1 MTKKYLIT
9 GFFILFAV
17 FGASYYIYDKEIHK
31 DEIKSFE
38 DTVSKEDSEDF
49 QDFLYENR
57 GKFVKLSVTLS
68 PSMVKEVSRGMDKDN
83 RIIFTAL
90 DMEDENK
97 KVRYMIRL
105 LDDGRRDFSFDKI
118 TGKLS
123 GFFKTNRRV
132 SPDGSPIVNLIPIPA
147 RFLPQKQN

>member
-1 MTKKYLIT
+1 MSQKNLTIV
-9 GFFILFAV
+9 FFILLAL
-17 FGASYYIYDKEIHK
+17 FGVLYYFYDKELHK

-38 DTVSKEDSEDF
+38 ASVSKEDSEDF

-68 PSMVKEVSRGMDKDN
+68 HNMVQEILRGMDEDN
-83 RIIFTAL
+83 RIIFRAT
-90 DMEDENK
+90 DMEDESK
-97 KVRYMIRL
+97 TIQYIIRL
-105 LDDGRRDFSFDKI
+105 LDDGRRNFSFDRT

-132 SPDGSPIVNLIPIPA
+132 SPEGSPIVNLIPIPA
-147 RFLPQKQN
+147 RLLSNKLK